1 MEIRPESAETILI
14 VDDDELVRKSAVTLM
29 ASLGYRVLSAGSGSE
44 ALEVLRQDGAI
55 DLLFTD
61 VFMPGGM
68 HGPQLDERWEEM
80 VTRHRFAC
88 ASCSPA
94 RDSLT
99 CAETLELV

>member
-1 MEIRPESAETILI
+1 LSCSSRSVLFSPRMVSTPLTS
-14 VDDDELVRKSAVTLM
+14 LM
-29 ASLGYRVLSAGSGSE
+29 SRSFSST
-44 ALEVLRQDGAI
+44 R
-55 DLLFTD
+55 
-61 VFMPGGM
+61 
-68 HGPQLDERWEEM
+68 EEM